1 MHIWLIKPYQ
11 KMSKEKTRIVNLY
24 ITPSAFS
31 SIFKRLRGDKSDYD
45 FSSLIDLRQLLS
57 NEKAKILNVINNQKV
72 ESIYHLARILKRD
85 FKSVRQDIKILEKFG
100 FLELKQEVKGKRKK
114 LKPILIID
122 KLQININFK

>member
-1 MHIWLIKPYQ
+1 
-11 KMSKEKTRIVNLY
+11 MSKEKTRIVNLY